1 LFEEVFGIP
10 AHPLLVHA
18 AVVFVPVQILTALGY
33 AFVPFAR
40 RLIAWLVVALA
51 VVAPLTAVLAKLS
64 GDAFQKRLISRGTA
78 GPPLLAKIAEH
89 SGYGNR
95 TLYFSIGLSVAM
107 VLLMVVQ
114 VMRSGRPASAM
125 AASTAAA
132 DTEKVDAKPAKGPIV
147 LAAVLTILVLAV
159 SVGTG
164 YYVFKTGDS
173 GAHMVWTGM

>member
-18 AVVFVPVQILTALGY
+18 AVVFVPVQILTALAY

-51 VVAPLTAVLAKLS
+51 VVAPLTALFAKLS
-64 GDAFQKRLISRGTA
+64 GDAFRNRLISRGTA
-78 GPPLLAKIAEH
+78 GPPLLAKITEH

-114 VMRSGRPASAM
+114 VMRSGQPASAL
-125 AASTAAA
+125 ANTTA
-132 DTEKVDAKPAKGPIV
+132 TEAEKIDAKPAKGPIV
-147 LAAVLTILVLAV
+147 LAAVLTILVLAA

-173 GAHMVWTGM
+173 GAHMAWTGM